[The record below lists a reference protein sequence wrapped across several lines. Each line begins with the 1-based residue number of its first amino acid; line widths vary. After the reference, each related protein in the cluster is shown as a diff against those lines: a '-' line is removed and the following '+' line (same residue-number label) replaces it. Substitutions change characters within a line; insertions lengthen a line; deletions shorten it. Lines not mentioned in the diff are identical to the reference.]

1 MNFIKKAWMTFRHL
15 KTWIQIVIVLVLLS
29 LVGAIGGS
37 GSETSSQNSKTTVSS
52 ENSASPSPSSEPT
65 STSPSPSSEP
75 TVENKPWFPK
85 GFQEFQE
92 GIAFKWSNGSCD
104 YGRCNHAIFIS
115 RDGCPRSLYVEVNGF
130 DSSETQVDYT
140 NDTTSSLAPMKQA
153 KLEFNF
159 TEDSVRTAY
168 VSKVNCY

>member
-15 KTWIQIVIVLVLLS
+15 KTWIQVVIVLILLS
-29 LVGAIGGS
+29 LLGAIGGS
-37 GSETSSQNSKTTVSS
+37 GSESSSQKSNSTVSS
-52 ENSASPSPSSEPT
+52 ENSASA
-65 STSPSPSSEP
+65 SSEP
-75 TVENKPWFPK
+75 TVENKPWFPS
-85 GFQEFQE
+85 GFQEFQD
-92 GIAFKWSNGSCD
+92 GIAFKWSTGSCD

-140 NDTTSSLAPMKQA
+140 NDTTSSLAPLKQA

-159 TEDSVRTAY
+159 TEDSVRMAY

>member
-15 KTWIQIVIVLVLLS
+15 KTWIQIVIVLILISLL
-29 LVGAIGGS
+29 GAIGGS
-37 GSETSSQNSKTTVSS
+37 GSESSSQDSKTTVSS
-52 ENSASPSPSSEPT
+52 ENSAA
-65 STSPSPSSEP
+65 PSPSSEP

-85 GFQEFQE
+85 GFQEYQD
-92 GIAFKWSNGSCD
+92 GIAFKWSTGSCD
-104 YGRCNHAIFIS
+104 YGRCNHAVFIS

-159 TEDSVRTAY
+159 TEDSVRMAY

>member
-29 LVGAIGGS
+29 LLGAIGGS
-37 GSETSSQNSKTTVSS
+37 GSENSSQNSKSTVS
-52 ENSASPSPSSEPT
+52 ENSASQSPSSEPT

-130 DSSETQVDYT
+130 DSSKIQVDYT
-140 NDTTSSLAPMKQA
+140 NDTTSSLAPMRQA

-159 TEDSVRTAY
+159 TQDSVRTAY